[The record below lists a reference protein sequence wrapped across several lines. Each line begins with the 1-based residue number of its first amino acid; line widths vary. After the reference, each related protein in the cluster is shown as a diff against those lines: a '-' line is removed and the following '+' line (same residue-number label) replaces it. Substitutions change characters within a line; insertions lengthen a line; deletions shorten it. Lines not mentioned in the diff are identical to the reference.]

1 MLDSNIKEGDKI
13 CYNDDWVNDEI
24 VFVIKKEEYME
35 IIKGYWK
42 EFLNLTILYEDKLK
56 YEILQVTDENKHKI
70 TLLRGKNE

>member
-13 CYNDDWVNDEI
+13 CYDDEI

-70 TLLRGKNE
+70 TLLRGKK

>member
-1 MLDSNIKEGDKI
+1 MLDSNIKEGNKI
-13 CYNDDWVNDEI
+13 CYDDEI

-70 TLLRGKNE
+70 TLLRGKK